1 MRNCIVCGR
10 VIYRWERYLCSYCRA
25 DFPLTYFCS
34 TNGNMAEESFIE
46 HTQIERAY
54 SLFFFTGS
62 YRNIIHLIKYKEH
75 PELGRYFG
83 RLLGR
88 KIAESCNGNYSLL
101 PDKIVPVPLHWLRWM
116 KRGYNQASEIARGI
130 AKGIEITSGRKIE
143 VSNSYIKRVHVTATQ
158 THKTKEDRRLNM
170 IEAFRPKR
178 LRNRHSASR
187 LQISRVIAGR
197 PLDKGKGISKGEGQC
212 HSNINFQT
220 EPKSMHFLVVDD
232 VFTTGATLEAAV
244 HALRT
249 SPTLADCKVSIATL
263 AYVE

>member
-1 MRNCIVCGR
+1 MKNCIVCGR

-34 TNGNMAEESFIE
+34 TNGNMAEESFSE

-116 KRGYNQASEIARGI
+116 KRGYNQAAEIAIGISRGI
-130 AKGIEITSGRKIE
+130 EDLSGRKIE
-143 VSNSYIKRVHVTATQ
+143 VSSAYIKRVHVTATQ
-158 THKTKEDRRLNM
+158 THKNKEDRLLNM
-170 IEAFRPKR
+170 IEAFRPKPMPKPT
-178 LRNRHSASR
+178 LT
-187 LQISRVIAGR
+187 L
-197 PLDKGKGISKGEGQC
+197 
-212 HSNINFQT
+212 
-220 EPKSMHFLVVDD
+220 KSMPKLTPMPRPKPMPMPTLTLKPTPTHFLVVDD

-244 HALRT
+244 HALRS
-249 SPTLADCKVSIATL
+249 SPALADCRVSIATL

>member
-1 MRNCIVCGR
+1 
-10 VIYRWERYLCSYCRA
+10 
-25 DFPLTYFCS
+25 
-34 TNGNMAEESFIE
+34 MAEKTFSE

-101 PDKIVPVPLHWLRWM
+101 PDKIVPVPLHGLRWL
-116 KRGYNQASEIARGI
+116 KRGYNQATEIARGI
-130 AKGIEITSGRKIE
+130 SKGIEELSGRKIE
-143 VSNSYIKRVHVTATQ
+143 VSNAYIKRVHVTATQ
-158 THKTKEDRRLNM
+158 THKNKEDRRLNM
-170 IEAFRPKR
+170 IEAFRPKPMPM
-178 LRNRHSASR
+178 L
-187 LQISRVIAGR
+187 
-197 PLDKGKGISKGEGQC
+197 
-212 HSNINFQT
+212 T
-220 EPKSMHFLVVDD
+220 PKPTPKPTHFLVVDD

-244 HALRT
+244 HALRS
-249 SPTLADCKVSIATL
+249 SPTLTDCKVSIATL